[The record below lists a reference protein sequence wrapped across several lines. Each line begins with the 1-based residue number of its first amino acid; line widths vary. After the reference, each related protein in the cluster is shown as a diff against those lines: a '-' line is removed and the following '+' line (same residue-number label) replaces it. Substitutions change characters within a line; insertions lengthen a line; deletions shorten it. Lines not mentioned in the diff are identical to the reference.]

1 VSHGPL
7 MLDLA
12 GPELLPE
19 ERELLL
25 HPAVGGVILF
35 ARNYQGPEQVT
46 RLVSEIHALRRP
58 SLLVAVDQEGGRVQR
73 FRDGFAR
80 LPPAA
85 WLGQLHDTNP
95 GLARKA
101 ARELGWLLA
110 LELRSVGIDFSFA
123 PVLDLGRGISR
134 VIGDRA
140 LHANPVVVAELAR
153 AWHAGVHEAGMA
165 CVGKHF
171 PGHGG
176 VAEDSHL
183 ELPVDHRRV
192 QDLLVDDLL
201 PFERM
206 IRLGL
211 EAVMPAH
218 VIYERADSRP
228 AGFSQFWLQR
238 ILRERLEFQGVVF
251 SDDLG
256 MAAAGEA
263 GDYRTRARAAL
274 EAGCDMILVCNDR
287 AGAEAVIDEL
297 AGYADPVAQMRL
309 VRMHGR
315 GRMARE
321 QLHLNARWQAAIRV
335 LAAYDESPPMSLD
348 L

>member
-1 VSHGPL
+1 MSHGPL

-12 GPELLPE
+12 GAQLLPE

-35 ARNYQGPEQVT
+35 ARNYQDPGQVAH
-46 RLVSEIHALRRP
+46 LVGEIHALRRP
-58 SLLVAVDQEGGRVQR
+58 TLLVAVDQEGGRVQR
-73 FRDGFAR
+73 FRDGFTR

-85 WLGQLHDTNP
+85 WLGRLHDGNP
-95 GLARKA
+95 AMARKA
-101 ARELGWLLA
+101 ARDLGWLMA
-110 LELRSVGIDFSFA
+110 AELRSVGIDFSFA
-123 PVLDLGRGISR
+123 PVLDLGRGISS

-140 LHANPVVVAELAR
+140 LHADPMVVAELAQ
-153 AWHAGVHEAGMA
+153 AWHSGVHEAGMA

-176 VAEDSHL
+176 VGEDSHL
-183 ELPVDHRRV
+183 ELPVDRRRV
-192 QDLLVDDLL
+192 EDLLVDDLL
-201 PFERM
+201 PFEHM
-206 IRLGL
+206 VGLGL

-228 AGFSQFWLQR
+228 AGFSHFWLQR
-238 ILRERLEFQGVVF
+238 ILRGRLGFQGVVL

-263 GDYRTRARAAL
+263 GDYRSRARAAL
-274 EAGCDMILVCNDR
+274 EAGCDMILVCNER
-287 AGAEAVIDEL
+287 SGAESVIDEL
-297 AGYADPVAQMRL
+297 ADYADPVAQTRL

-315 GRMARE
+315 AGMARE
-321 QLHLNARWQAAIRV
+321 QLHLDARWQAAIR
-335 LAAYDESPPMSLD
+335 LLGAYDESPPMSLD